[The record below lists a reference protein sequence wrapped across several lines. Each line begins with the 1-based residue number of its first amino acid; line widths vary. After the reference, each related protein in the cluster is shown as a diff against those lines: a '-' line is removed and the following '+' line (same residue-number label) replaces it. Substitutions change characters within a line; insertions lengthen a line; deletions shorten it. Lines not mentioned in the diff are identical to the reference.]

1 MSRPIAASIV
11 LYTAGTTNSW
21 RRDVSHRRWTERT
34 ELVGHSTDA
43 GGSIGSGSGDL
54 KGCRGDS
61 PSEDCDCAE
70 AVSMYP

>member
-1 MSRPIAASIV
+1 MSRPIAARNM

-21 RRDVSHRRWTERT
+21 RRDVSHSSGPRQRNG
-34 ELVGHSTDA
+34 VGHSMDA
-43 GGSIGSGSGDL
+43 GGSIGNGSGDL

-61 PSEDCDCAE
+61 WEDLCNCAE